1 MNWALISQIGSIIVA
16 VVASVVT
23 FLNNR
28 SNNKIVKELE
38 LTKQKFAQENEKL
51 KRNQA
56 MQDFKNNL
64 ISNFLGD
71 LASCLN
77 QFDDINNLRQAQKSA
92 GQVLP
97 ICNSEEKKLVND
109 TLSKIAKAGEYGA
122 DRNDFKTANE
132 SVLAT
137 LKAFNYD
144 LKKQQ

>member
-1 MNWALISQIGSIIVA
+1 
-16 VVASVVT
+16 
-23 FLNNR
+23 
-28 SNNKIVKELE
+28 
-38 LTKQKFAQENEKL
+38 
-51 KRNQA
+51 

-77 QFDDINNLRQAQKSA
+77 QFGDINNLRQAQKSA

-122 DRNDFKTANE
+122 DQNDFDTANE

>member
-1 MNWALISQIGSIIVA
+1 M
-16 VVASVVT
+16 
-23 FLNNR
+23 
-28 SNNKIVKELE
+28 
-38 LTKQKFAQENEKL
+38 TKQKFAQENEKL

-77 QFDDINNLRQAQKSA
+77 QFGDINNLRQAQKSA

>member
-28 SNNKIVKELE
+28 SNNKTVKELE

-77 QFDDINNLRQAQKSA
+77 QFGDINNLRQAQKSA

-97 ICNSEEKKLVND
+97 ICNSEEKKI
-109 TLSKIAKAGEYGA
+109 S
-122 DRNDFKTANE
+122 
-132 SVLAT
+132 
-137 LKAFNYD
+137 
-144 LKKQQ
+144 

>member
-1 MNWALISQIGSIIVA
+1 MNWTLIGQLGSIIVA
-16 VVASVVT
+16 VITTIVT

-28 SNNKIVKELE
+28 SNNKTVKELE

-56 MQDFKNNL
+56 MQDFKNKL

-71 LASCLN
+71 LSASLN
-77 QFDDINNLRQAQKSA
+77 QFGDITLLKQAQKSA

-97 ICNSEEKKLVND
+97 LCTPHEKKLVND
-109 TLSKIAKAGEYGA
+109 TVSKMIKASEYGA
-122 DRNDFKTANE
+122 CQDDYDLANE
-132 SVLAT
+132 SVMDT